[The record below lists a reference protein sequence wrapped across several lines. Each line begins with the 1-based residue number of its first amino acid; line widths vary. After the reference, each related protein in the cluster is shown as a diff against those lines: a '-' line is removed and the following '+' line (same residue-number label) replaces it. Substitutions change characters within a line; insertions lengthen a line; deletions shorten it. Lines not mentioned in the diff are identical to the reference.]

1 LIPLLLF
8 SLFLYQYILVAS
20 SLQATYFLQK
30 IKEYQQ
36 FSSQSNSPNIPHG
49 VQMDGSGVQ
58 LNDQELVT
66 P

>member
-1 LIPLLLF
+1 
-8 SLFLYQYILVAS
+8 LVAS